1 MGGMT
6 FELDPAD
13 PKHAAAS
20 ERLRSEVIVWLTTVD
35 GTGQPQSTPV
45 WFWWDGGGFLVY
57 SRPKAKKLLNI
68 DGNPRVSL
76 HLEGNRVGGD
86 NVILEGAAERLND
99 APPADQSHEY
109 IEKYRQRIESYG
121 WTPES
126 FAADYSVA
134 LRITPSRAR
143 IW

>member
-1 MGGMT
+1 MT

-13 PKHAAAS
+13 PKHAAAG
-20 ERLRSEVIVWLTTVD
+20 ERLRSEVIAWLTTVD
-35 GTGQPQSTPV
+35 GAGQPQSTPV
-45 WFWWDGGGFLVY
+45 WFWWDGAGLLVY
-57 SRPKAKKLLNI
+57 SRPEAKKLHNI
-68 DGNPRVSL
+68 EGNPHVSV

-86 NVILEGAAERLND
+86 NVIFEGTAGRLHD
-99 APPADQSHEY
+99 APPADESSGY

-121 WTPES
+121 WTAEG

-134 LRITPSRAR
+134 VRVTPTRAR

>member
-1 MGGMT
+1 MSGMT
-6 FELDPAD
+6 FALDPAD
-13 PKHAAAS
+13 PKHAAAN
-20 ERLRSEVIVWLTTVD
+20 ERLRSEVIVWMTTVD

-45 WFWWDGGGFLVY
+45 WFLWEGDGFLVY
-57 SRPKAKKLLNI
+57 SRPEGRKLRNI
-68 DGNPRVSL
+68 DGNPHVSL

-86 NVILEGAAERLND
+86 NVIFEGTAQRVDD
-99 APPADQSHEY
+99 APPADQSSEY

-121 WTPES
+121 WTAES

-134 LRITPSRAR
+134 LRITPTRTR